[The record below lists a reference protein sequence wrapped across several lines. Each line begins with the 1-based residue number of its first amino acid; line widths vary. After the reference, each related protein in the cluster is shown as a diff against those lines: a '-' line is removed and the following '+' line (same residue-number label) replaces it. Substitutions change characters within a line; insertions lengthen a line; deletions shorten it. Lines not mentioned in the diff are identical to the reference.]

1 MDASTVGAT
10 PAWDVRLQKIV
21 LFIGRLGLAYLFFTQ
36 LFWKLPPSF
45 GCNNDFAFPQP
56 ATENYWTANGSS
68 GLCFWLGLESVYQ
81 DLPRQVL
88 VADMQP
94 AGLPKLALPI
104 TPLAQLNGTIV
115 DGVII
120 PNLGFFGWLIWLA
133 EAWVVVSLLLGLFT
147 RLGGLVALGVAAQ
160 LYVGLA
166 NIPRPYEWEWSY
178 GVMILLALLM
188 FGLAPGRFWG
198 IDAALRPRL
207 AKSHNFLGRLL
218 WWLT

>member
-1 MDASTVGAT
+1 MHAT
-10 PAWDVRLQKIV
+10 HDTAAPPWDLRLQKIV
-21 LFIGRLGLAYLFFTQ
+21 LLIGRLGLAYLFFTQ
-36 LFWKLPPSF
+36 LFWKLPPDF
-45 GCNNDFAFPQP
+45 GCRNDFALPQP
-56 ATENYWTANGSS
+56 AAENYWTANGSS
-68 GLCFWLGLESVYQ
+68 GLCFWLGIESIYQ
-81 DLPRQVL
+81 DMPRQVL

-94 AGLPKLALPI
+94 AGLPKIGLPI
-104 TPLAQLNGTIV
+104 TPLAQLNGAIV

-188 FGLAPGRFWG
+188 FGLAPGRVWG
-198 IDAALRPRL
+198 IDARLRPRL
-207 AKSHNFLGRLL
+207 AKSGNLLGKLF